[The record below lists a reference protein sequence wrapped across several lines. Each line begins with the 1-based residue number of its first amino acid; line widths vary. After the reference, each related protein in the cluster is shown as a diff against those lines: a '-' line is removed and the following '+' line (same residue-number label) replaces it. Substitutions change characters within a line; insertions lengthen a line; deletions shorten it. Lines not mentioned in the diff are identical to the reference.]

1 MTDLS
6 TLADWSRVISFLI
19 TAAQLLITVGIIYL
33 GSKFVGRKDCDRKC
47 KAHEDEVAL
56 LRDKLQTVKDTQ
68 AAAPTGREIAAI
80 KEQLGDMAGDIKALR
95 VGAEA
100 NADAMKRIER
110 PLNLLLEHELS
121 GGK

>member
-1 MTDLS
+1 MELS
-6 TLADWSRVISFLI
+6 TLADWSRVFSFAI

-33 GSKFVGRKDCDRKC
+33 GSKFVGRRDCDKKC
-47 KAHEDEVAL
+47 KAHEDEVAIL
-56 LRDKLQTVKDTQ
+56 KDKLQAVKDAQ
-68 AAAPTGREIAAI
+68 AAAPTGREMSSI

-100 NADAMKRIER
+100 QADAMKRIER